1 MRLRSLTAILLLI
14 LAGCVSAGPSRKPN
28 DKEWTALLTEYQKIE
43 KTRSL
48 MEVPP
53 ADAPRRDQIAAL
65 LRIYRETEP
74 ASNAL
79 FEKVREYHLRT
90 GDPRAARLYADEKVR
105 IGDEYMEILARYD
118 RAIGVYQS
126 ALAIDP
132 GNQRASER
140 LALAQSRR
148 FIGHAQFNDIRPGM
162 KDSEVRQRVGL
173 PREDWIKQ
181 VVQKNRIFSVW
192 IYPRSDGGAAA
203 IYFDNGVVYHTN
215 WNAAQAQTESPT
227 NP

>member
-1 MRLRSLTAILLLI
+1 MRLRTLSVVFLLVLS
-14 LAGCVSAGPSRKPN
+14 GCVSAGPPRKPN
-28 DKEWTALLTEYQKIE
+28 EREWNLLSAEYQRIE
-43 KTRSL
+43 SARSQIA
-48 MEVPP
+48 MPST
-53 ADAPRRDQIAAL
+53 DAPRKEQIEAL
-65 LRIYRETEP
+65 LRLHRESEP
-74 ASNAL
+74 ATSAF
-79 FEKVREYHLRT
+79 FEKVKEYYLRT
-90 GDPRAARLYADEKVR
+90 ADPRAVRIYADEKIR

-132 GNQRASER
+132 GNERATER
-140 LALAQSRR
+140 LATAQSRR
-148 FIGHAQFNDIRPGM
+148 FIAHAPFSEIQPRM
-162 KDSEVRQRVGL
+162 KESEVRRKIGL

-203 IYFDNGVVYHTN
+203 IYFENGVVYHTN
-215 WNAAQAQTESPT
+215 WNAAQAQPESPS